1 MNNGV
6 NGTGTNTGEGAS
18 PGRCSLAQQQGPGRH
33 PATAIKCMNDCG
45 GDGGGDTR
53 KKKGRGIGW
62 TDAERIWLYECFER
76 SGGVKRDGYIKKVDD
91 SYNSKNMTHRS
102 RAAIIAQLKVIEGG
116 GLTGL
121 QRSEIKE
128 RIQKEKDEIENIAKN
143 WEELFGESSDESFE
157 GFDEGEEEE
166 EVDVDDEIDLVVN
179 TVPILEADV
188 DTNRASETDSEDT
201 IEEEATWKNGD
212 GSTRPI
218 TEDERK
224 VLELLKETLTN
235 GKLDELRN
243 LKTVDRKKIMK
254 EVKLV
259 DGVMHNLLS
268 DGMNV
273 TDLNRLLY
281 AGSTV
286 VTRRLGFKIGK
297 GSKSEEK
304 KPWWQR
310 RLENSIKVW
319 RKELS
324 QVEEVRKGT
333 KINSKTRAGLE
344 KKYQLTDRGAI
355 SVSTFLKNKIQA
367 GSTKI
372 RWFVEKKTTQRHN
385 SLYNNNQRQ
394 LYKELG
400 GDVKHENNETPDK
413 VASKEFWENIWSVKA
428 GHREDAGWLKD
439 IKKEMTNIRKQQD
452 VTISLED
459 VKGGIRKMT
468 NWKAP
473 GPDWVRGFWFKK
485 FPSLHENLTE
495 ALKDCLERGETPEWM
510 VKGRTVLIQKDPV
523 KGTLVSNYR
532 PIACLPLMWKLL
544 TGIFAEK
551 IYDHLSSNDLLP
563 DEQKGCRK
571 RSRGTKDQLMIDKV
585 MLKDAK
591 VKKRLLATAWIDYR
605 KAYDMVPH
613 SWILETLGMIKIAG
627 NVERLLTRSMD
638 NWKTILTNNGETLG
652 EVCIK
657 RGIFQGDSL
666 SPLLFIVAMIPL
678 TMLLRKEPIGYQFG
692 NDRRRVNHLLFMDD
706 LKLFGKNK
714 DELEKL
720 CHLVFSFSKDIGME
734 FGMEKCAILVTKA
747 GQKIESEGLELPDQ
761 TVMREADEKGYKYLG
776 VLEATG
782 IKNKEMKEMVG
793 KEYYRRVKLLAGT
806 KLYARYMIGAINS
819 WAVSIVRYTA
829 GILDWAESELA
840 KMDIRTRKILTM
852 NGVHHKRSNVDR
864 LYIKRKDGGRG
875 LISVNECVRTEEA
888 NLRDYVLHSEE
899 WMLKVVADS
908 LEAGLGKEEL
918 KKQME
923 TQRKDRLYEKKL
935 HGKFF
940 REVKDVADEKS
951 WQWMRGG
958 FLDKRTEGFVC
969 AAQENVLQTNCY
981 KVTIMKQG
989 DNVKCRKCGKEAE
1002 TVGHLIS
1009 GCETLAQNEYKRRHD
1024 KMGLRIYWELCKKY
1038 GIQAKERWYEEVP
1051 DPVRKSADNKIELW
1065 WDQKVVTPTT
1075 LEHSRPDLVIIDHEN
1090 RKHTF
1095 VDFSV
1100 PFDPNVVKK
1109 EDDKIQRYGRLA
1121 TEVSRM
1127 KKVQVETIPVVVG
1140 ALGVVSKRLSR
1151 WLEQLG
1157 LPDMIGGL
1165 QTTTIIGSAAI
1176 LRKVL
1181 CTNT

>member
-6 NGTGTNTGEGAS
+6 NGTGTNNGEGAS

-33 PATAIKCMNDCG
+33 PATAIKCMKDCG
-45 GDGGGDTR
+45 DDGGVERR
-53 KKKGRGIGW
+53 KKRGRGIGW
-62 TDAERIWLYECFER
+62 TDAERIWLYECYER
-76 SGGVKRDGYIKKVDD
+76 SGGVKRGGYIKKVDD
-91 SYNSKNMTHRS
+91 SYNSKNMIHRS

-121 QRSEIKE
+121 QKSEIKE
-128 RIQKEKDEIENIAKN
+128 RIQKEKEDLEKIAKN

-166 EVDVDDEIDLVVN
+166 VDEEGELDSVVNADPVMEAEVD
-179 TVPILEADV
+179 
-188 DTNRASETDSEDT
+188 TDSARGMDSEEM
-201 IEEEATWKNGD
+201 IEEVATWKNGD
-212 GSTRPI
+212 GSTRPM
-218 TEDERK
+218 TNDERE
-224 VLELLKETLTN
+224 VLELLKEARSN
-235 GKLDELRN
+235 GKWDELRN
-243 LKTVDRKKIMK
+243 LKTIDRKEIMR

-268 DGMNV
+268 NGMNV
-273 TDLNRLLY
+273 TCLNRLLY
-281 AGSTV
+281 AGSVV
-286 VTRRLGFKIGK
+286 VTTRLGFKIGK
-297 GSKSEEK
+297 GTKTEK
-304 KPWWQR
+304 KNPWWQR
-310 RLENSIKVW
+310 RIENSIKVW

-324 QVEEVRKGT
+324 QVEEIRKGT
-333 KINSKTRAGLE
+333 KIRDKTKAGLE
-344 KKYQLTDRGAI
+344 KKYQLTDRGAM

-372 RWFVEKKTTQRHN
+372 RWFVEKRTTQRHN
-385 SLYNNNQRQ
+385 NLYNTNEKQ

-400 GDVKHENNETPDK
+400 GDVKHENSETPDK
-413 VASKEFWENIWSVKA
+413 AASKEFWENIWSVKA

-439 IKKEMTNIRKQQD
+439 IKEGMTNIRKQQD
-452 VTISLED
+452 VTISLDD
-459 VKGGIRKMT
+459 VKGGIRKMK

-495 ALKDCLERGETPEWM
+495 ALKDCLESGETPEWM

-551 IYDHLSSNDLLP
+551 IYDHLLSNDLLP

-571 RSRGTKDQLMIDKV
+571 RSRGTKDQLMIDKA
-585 MLKDAK
+585 MLRDAK
-591 VKKRLLATAWIDYR
+591 MKKRLLATAWIDYR

-627 NVERLLTRSMD
+627 NVERLLERSMD

-678 TMLLRKEPIGYQFG
+678 TLLLRKEPIGYQFG
-692 NDRRRVNHLLFMDD
+692 NNRRRVNHLLFMDD

-720 CHLVFSFSKDIGME
+720 CHLVFTFSKDIGME

-761 TVMREADEKGYKYLG
+761 TIMREADEKGYKYLG

-782 IKNKEMKEMVG
+782 IKNKEMKEMVK

-806 KLYARYMIGAINS
+806 KLYARYMIGAINT
-819 WAVSIVRYTA
+819 WAVSIVRYSA
-829 GILDWAESELA
+829 GILDWTESDLT
-840 KMDIRTRKILTM
+840 KMDIKTRKILTM

-908 LEAGLGKEEL
+908 LEGGLGKEEL

-923 TQRKDRLYEKKL
+923 TQRKDSLYEKRL

-940 REVKDVADEKS
+940 REVKEVADEKS

-1009 GCETLAQNEYKRRHD
+1009 GCEMLAQNEYKRRHD

-1051 DPVRKSADNKIELW
+1051 DPVRKSADSKIEIW
-1065 WDQKVVTPTT
+1065 WDQKVVTPTV
-1075 LEHSRPDLVIIDHEN
+1075 LEHSRPDLVVIDHEK
-1090 RKHTF
+1090 RKHTL

-1109 EDDKIQRYGRLA
+1109 EDEKIQKYGRLA
-1121 TEVSRM
+1121 TEISRM

-1140 ALGVVSKRLSR
+1140 ALGVVSKRLKS

-1157 LPDMIGGL
+1157 IPDMIGGL
-1165 QTTTIIGSAAI
+1165 QTATIIGSAAI